1 MHAVFW
7 LSRDTVSAP
16 WREHSTLYLRVFS
29 KCFLKWGVL
38 IIRKLFLPF
47 LHRVLPHCSVSHPY
61 GSFRSFIIFGG
72 YFWGELFFFLKGRQ
86 IIVYFMLII
95 YKPLLVLVCFTAP
108 LIDSMYFIQAPKTLL
123 PPNVCHRFSSPF
135 SPSLLP
141 KKSHREVSATT
152 RTWMG
157 IFVHVC
163 VFLQKYNGHLPI
175 EIKAVP
181 EGSVIPRGNV
191 LFTVES
197 TDPECYWL
205 TNWVEVSLFSFF
217 SGPGVD
223 SGVIFCVSC

>member
-1 MHAVFW
+1 
-7 LSRDTVSAP
+7 
-16 WREHSTLYLRVFS
+16 
-29 KCFLKWGVL
+29 
-38 IIRKLFLPF
+38 
-47 LHRVLPHCSVSHPY
+47 
-61 GSFRSFIIFGG
+61 
-72 YFWGELFFFLKGRQ
+72 
-86 IIVYFMLII
+86 
-95 YKPLLVLVCFTAP
+95 
-108 LIDSMYFIQAPKTLL
+108 
-123 PPNVCHRFSSPF
+123 
-135 SPSLLP
+135 
-141 KKSHREVSATT
+141 
-152 RTWMG
+152 MG

-217 SGPGVD
+217 SGHGVD